1 MATEMLQGEKHPNE
15 VVSTIKSYPTIVKVL
30 GAGGAGNNTISSI
43 TSAKLKNLITIAL
56 NTDGQDLLAIRA
68 DERLLI
74 GRELTNGLGAGGD
87 PVIGER
93 SAEESREAIEAAI
106 KGTDLLFLTCG
117 LGGGTG
123 TGSLPIIARVARSL
137 GTLTIAIV
145 TMPFSEEGIIRWENA
160 QVGLEK
166 LKKFVDTVIV
176 LRNDKLIEKYP
187 DLPMRNAFQKG
198 DEILFNSLVGLTDLI
213 QDRGMINLDFADVS
227 MILRDGPS
235 GVIGLGQSDSE
246 NRAEEAA
253 HRAVTHP
260 MMDDKIAGAQSAL
273 VHVSGGLDMTLKEA
287 REVVRIV
294 AKAIDASARIIW
306 GVTID
311 KSLKQSIKVML
322 IVTGIQ
328 ERIIPKRN
336 EEIKSEKQLETPQS
350 NQANSGDEIETPV
363 LENGQSIFDI
373 KESIMASGN
382 EMSIQHK
389 SAKPVT
395 QATKLFY
402 TIFEE
407 EATNDLSR
415 FDRSLHALR
424 KNPENRRAL
433 LDARQSCKLLQASA
447 MMFGFDEISQ
457 LLGSIDEI
465 LACVQSHEIRLGS
478 QILDSV
484 TLAMEMVV
492 DLLENRND
500 GKGETGYLV
509 DRLKELR
516 NEQLES
522 YNSTK

>member
-1 MATEMLQGEKHPNE
+1 MVTEMLQGENYPHDATSDITP
-15 VVSTIKSYPTIVKVL
+15 YPTVIKVL
-30 GAGGAGNNTISSI
+30 GAGGAGNNTLTDI
-43 TSAKLKNLITIAL
+43 TKAKLKNIQTIAV

-87 PVIGER
+87 PVVGER
-93 SAEESREAIEAAI
+93 SAEESREILEAAI
-106 KGTDLLFLTCG
+106 RSTDLLFLTCG

-123 TGSLPIIARVARSL
+123 TGSLPVIARIARSL

-160 QVGLEK
+160 QVGLDK

-176 LRNDKLIEKYP
+176 LRNDKLIEQFP
-187 DLPMRNAFQKG
+187 DLPMREAFKKG
-198 DEILFNSLVGLTDLI
+198 DEILFNALSGLTDLI
-213 QDRGMINLDFADVS
+213 QHRGMINLDFADVA

-235 GVIGLGQSDSE
+235 GLIGLGQSNSE
-246 NRAEEAA
+246 IRAEEAA
-253 HRAVTHP
+253 RRAVNHP
-260 MMDDKIAGAQSAL
+260 MMEDKIAGAQSAL

-294 AKAIDASARIIW
+294 ARAIDPSARIIW
-306 GVTID
+306 GVTVD

-322 IVTGIQ
+322 MVTGIQ
-328 ERIIPKRN
+328 ETMSPKRN
-336 EEIKSEKQLETPQS
+336 EDIFAEKQAPIPQS
-350 NQANSGDEIETPV
+350 KEIPGDEFEAPV
-363 LENGQSIFDI
+363 LDNGQSIFDI

-389 SAKPVT
+389 SVKPVT

-415 FDRSLHALR
+415 LDRSFHAMR

-447 MMFGFDEISQ
+447 KMFGFDEIAQ

-465 LACVQSHEIRLGS
+465 LACVQSHEMRLDS
-478 QILDSV
+478 QILDSI
-484 TLAMEMVV
+484 TLAMEMVI

-516 NEQLES
+516 DEQLES
-522 YNSTK
+522 YNTTK